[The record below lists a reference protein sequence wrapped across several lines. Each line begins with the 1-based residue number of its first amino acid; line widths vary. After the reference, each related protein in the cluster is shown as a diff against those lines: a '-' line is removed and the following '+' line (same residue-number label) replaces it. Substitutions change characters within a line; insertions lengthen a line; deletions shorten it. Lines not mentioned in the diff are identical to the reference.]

1 MSKLL
6 IQVANK
12 NQPLVDKKPC
22 HVTRQMQRACRTPNS
37 ALHVNLSLIPK
48 TFPLMNWQ
56 HSIQM
61 QPQEGTGNLDIQ
73 IKNHKGYRKRLAD
86 YVVQRHRSSTV
97 TFMQN
102 NMEHLFFCLS
112 APPPFFFFRV
122 SPLKYYILNINKTKC
137 KVPWVS
143 ASGWSEPILQAYWQK
158 QKNKLE
164 RCCQREIWELT
175 LSIQTLK
182 SLRKMWLHPEGSL
195 LSSKSFLY
203 F

>member
-12 NQPLVDKKPC
+12 KPTLVDKKPC

-48 TFPLMNWQ
+48 TFPLMNWH

-61 QPQEGTGNLDIQ
+61 HPQEGTGNLDIQ
-73 IKNHKGYRKRLAD
+73 IKNHKGYKRLAD
-86 YVVQRHRSSTV
+86 YVVQLHRSSTV

-102 NMEHLFFCLS
+102 NMKHLCFCLS
-112 APPPFFFFRV
+112 APPPAFFKGE
-122 SPLKYYILNINKTKC
+122 STQKYYILNINKTKC

-158 QKNKLE
+158 QKK
-164 RCCQREIWELT
+164 QVREMLPKRNLGVNT
-175 LSIQTLK
+175 
-182 SLRKMWLHPEGSL
+182 
-195 LSSKSFLY
+195 
-203 F
+203 